1 MYKQQA
7 AGCDVTVRQVGMLG
21 GILMKTKTI
30 GLAALAAALISTT
43 ALAQTSPRVVSFGDS
58 LSDNGNLF
66 LLSGGAAPG
75 DPLFGLYPSR
85 RFSSGLSFAEIFAG
99 GPMRNFPLANA
110 GNINSGSINYAV
122 GGSRTSGA
130 MTPGP
135 TTQQQ
140 IGLFL
145 GTGGRFGAADI
156 VTLWAGAN
164 NIFQGIPA
172 AAATPA
178 TALATMTTVS
188 TAAATD
194 LGAQMNA
201 LAAAGAKTIVSINL
215 PNFNGL
221 PNFNFGTAAAANGLA
236 GASSAV
242 FNTVLSGQQ
251 AAAAAANPGA
261 NIVSVDVAGLFT
273 AVQANPGSF
282 GFINAAQAC
291 IRVASCATG
300 TLAAQNT
307 FAFWDDV
314 HPTEAGY
321 RLVSATVDQYV
332 RANIYASGFSAF
344 GEAAFED
351 RRGGMMR
358 AFDRLDSLRGMK
370 PGVNTYFVSVLGGGT
385 NADSSARRPGYESRS
400 YGVSFGFDRAFSN
413 DLGMSLAGSISSG
426 SLKSATV
433 DTTPTNFALD
443 AALQYSSG
451 VYFGKVAGGFGVTN
465 YSSTTRRTVGPL
477 ENTSSATSVN
487 ANIGAEAGLN
497 YNIGAFSISPRAR
510 LGWVTAS
517 VDSITESGVIAPLAI
532 NSRSVSALVAGGEM
546 RFGFD
551 IVSDPARKIGVHAL
565 VGYERNLAY
574 SGSTVGGR
582 IVGNSAQPFV
592 TSLASP
598 KGAGLIAGGGI
609 SAKVSTNIEIT
620 GDYRAQLGH
629 GEATRHTGQISARFA
644 F

>member
-1 MYKQQA
+1 MA
-7 AGCDVTVRQVGMLG
+7 RR
-21 GILMKTKTI
+21 TI
-30 GLAALAAALISTT
+30 GLAALLAAFVSTT
-43 ALAQTSPRVVSFGDS
+43 ALAQSPRVVSFGDS

-85 RFSSGLSFAEIFAG
+85 RFSTGLSFAEIFAG

-110 GNINSGSINYAV
+110 GNVNSGSINYAV

-145 GTGGRFGAADI
+145 GTGGRFGASDI

-164 NIFQGIPA
+164 NIFQGIPGA
-172 AAATPA
+172 AANPA
-178 TALATMTTVS
+178 TALATMTGIS

-194 LGAQMNA
+194 IGSQLTT
-201 LAAAGAKTIVSINL
+201 LAASGARTIVSINL

-221 PNFNFGTAAAANGLA
+221 PNFNSGAGLAANGLA
-236 GASSAV
+236 GASSAT
-242 FNTVLSGQQ
+242 FNTVLAGQQ
-251 AAAAAANPGA
+251 AAVAAANPGA
-261 NIVSVDVAGLFT
+261 NIVAVDVAGLFN
-273 AVQANPGSF
+273 AVQANPAAF
-282 GFINAAQAC
+282 GFTNASQAC
-291 IRVASCATG
+291 IRVASCAT
-300 TLAAQNT
+300 AAVATQNT

-321 RLVSATVDQYV
+321 RLVAATVDQYT
-332 RANIYASGFSAF
+332 RAGAYASSFAAM

-370 PGVNTYFVSVLGGGT
+370 PGVNTYFVSVIGGGT
-385 NADSSARRPGYESRS
+385 NADNGARRVGYESRS

-413 DLGMSLAGSISSG
+413 DLGMSVAASISSG
-426 SLKSATV
+426 SLKSGV
-433 DTTPTNFALD
+433 VETTPTNFALD

-451 VYFGKVAGGFGVTN
+451 VYFGKLAGGFGVTN
-465 YSSTTRRTVGPL
+465 YSDTKRRTVGPL
-477 ENTSSATSVN
+477 ENDSSVNSLN

-497 YNIGAFSISPRAR
+497 YTVGSFSLSPRAR

-517 VDSITESGVIAPLAI
+517 VQSFSEAGTVAPLTI
-532 NSRSVSALVAGGEM
+532 NSRQVSALVAGGEM

-551 IVSDPARKIGVHAL
+551 IVSDAARKVAVHAL

-574 SGSTVGGR
+574 SGGNVGGR
-582 IVGNSAQPFV
+582 ITGNSAQPFV
-592 TSLASP
+592 SSLSSP
-598 KGAGLIAGGGI
+598 KGAGLIAGAGV
-609 SAKVSTNIEIT
+609 SAKVGANVEIT

-629 GEATRHTGQISARFA
+629 GEATRHTGQIGAKFA

>member
-1 MYKQQA
+1 
-7 AGCDVTVRQVGMLG
+7 VRFYVLG
-21 GILMKTKTI
+21 GILMKMRTI
-30 GLAALAAALISTT
+30 GLAALTVALVSTT
-43 ALAQTSPRVVSFGDS
+43 ALAQNAPRIVSFGDS

-85 RFSSGLSFAEIFAG
+85 RFSSGLAFAEIFAG

-110 GNINSGSINYAV
+110 GNVNSGSINYAV
-122 GGSRTSGA
+122 GGSRTTGP

-145 GTGGRFGAADI
+145 GTGGRFGASDI

-164 NIFQGIPA
+164 NIFQGIPG

-178 TALATMTTVS
+178 TALATMTAVS
-188 TAAATD
+188 TTAATD
-194 LGAQMNA
+194 LGAQMNT
-201 LAAAGAKTIVSINL
+201 LAAAGARTIVSINL

-221 PNFNFGTAAAANGLA
+221 PNFNFGPNAVANGLA

-273 AVQANPGSF
+273 AVQANPVGF
-282 GFINAAQAC
+282 GFINASQAC
-291 IRVASCATG
+291 IRVASCAAG
-300 TLAAQNT
+300 TLVSQNT

-332 RANIYASGFSAF
+332 RANVYAAGFSAL

-370 PGVNTYFVSVLGGGT
+370 PGVNTYFISVIGGGT

-400 YGVSFGFDRAFSN
+400 YGVSFGFDRAFTS
-413 DLGMSLAGSISSG
+413 DLGMSLAGSVSSG
-426 SLKSATV
+426 SLKSGTV

-477 ENTSSATSVN
+477 ENDSSATSVN

-497 YNIGAFSISPRAR
+497 YNLGAFSISPRAR

-517 VDSITESGVIAPLAI
+517 VDSFSEAGIIAPLAI

-565 VGYERNLAY
+565 IGYERNLAY
-574 SGSTVGGR
+574 SGSNVGGR

-598 KGAGLIAGGGI
+598 KGAGLIFGGGI

-629 GEATRHTGQISARFA
+629 GEATRHTGQISAKFA

>member
-1 MYKQQA
+1 MA
-7 AGCDVTVRQVGMLG
+7 RR
-21 GILMKTKTI
+21 TI
-30 GLAALAAALISTT
+30 GLAALLAAFVSTT
-43 ALAQTSPRVVSFGDS
+43 ALAQSPRVVSFGDS

-85 RFSSGLSFAEIFAG
+85 RFSTGLSFAEIFAG

-110 GNINSGSINYAV
+110 GNVNSGSINYAV

-145 GTGGRFGAADI
+145 GTGGRFGASDI

-164 NIFQGIPA
+164 NIFQGIPGA
-172 AAATPA
+172 AANPA
-178 TALATMTTVS
+178 TALATMTGIS

-194 LGAQMNA
+194 IGSQLTT
-201 LAAAGAKTIVSINL
+201 LAASGARTIVSINL

-221 PNFNFGTAAAANGLA
+221 PNFNSGAGLAANGLA
-236 GASSAV
+236 GASSAT
-242 FNTVLSGQQ
+242 FNTVLAGQQ
-251 AAAAAANPGA
+251 AAVAAANPGA
-261 NIVSVDVAGLFT
+261 NIVAVDVAGLFN
-273 AVQANPGSF
+273 AVQANPAAF
-282 GFINAAQAC
+282 GFTNASQAC
-291 IRVASCATG
+291 IRVASCAT
-300 TLAAQNT
+300 AAVATQNT

-321 RLVSATVDQYV
+321 RLVAATVDQYT
-332 RANIYASGFSAF
+332 RAGAYASSFAAM

-370 PGVNTYFVSVLGGGT
+370 PGVNTYFVSVIGGGT
-385 NADSSARRPGYESRS
+385 NADNGARRVGYESRS

-413 DLGMSLAGSISSG
+413 DLGMSVAASISSG
-426 SLKSATV
+426 SLKSGV
-433 DTTPTNFALD
+433 VETTPTNFALD

-451 VYFGKVAGGFGVTN
+451 VYFGKLAGGFGVTN
-465 YSSTTRRTVGPL
+465 YSDTKRRTVGPL
-477 ENTSSATSVN
+477 ENDSSVNSLN

-497 YNIGAFSISPRAR
+497 YTVGSFSLSPRAR

-517 VDSITESGVIAPLAI
+517 VQSFSEAGTVAPLTI
-532 NSRSVSALVAGGEM
+532 NSRQVSALVAGGEM

-551 IVSDPARKIGVHAL
+551 IVSDAARKVAVHAL

-574 SGSTVGGR
+574 SGSNVGGR
-582 IVGNSAQPFV
+582 ITGNSAQPFV
-592 TSLASP
+592 SSLSSP
-598 KGAGLIAGGGI
+598 KGAGLIAGAGV
-609 SAKVSTNIEIT
+609 SAKVGANVEIT

-629 GEATRHTGQISARFA
+629 GEATRHTGQIGAKFA